1 MGYEIRITSFS
12 FIPIVRTAHTE
23 CLKVRERQ
31 VVLATQTRTHAD
43 TQTHR
48 HTDTDSQTNPKIHR
62 LTDTKTHRLTEKPQN
77 TQTHRK
83 TPKYTDK
90 TILVKQFTKW
100 NSKFTEYI

>member
-1 MGYEIRITSFS
+1 MGYEIGITSFS

-77 TQTHRK
+77 TQTHRQ